1 MLTLFHFKSWC
12 IYFLTIILSVETKLF
27 GIYRYFP
34 AIFVSPSWGDCFGPK
49 CLQAHPKSPRN
60 SCIQVN
66 FHLLITICLSFLFFT
81 IRGNLAWDLVREAS
95 LQTLVEQG
103 GQGLMGE
110 STEWNMSFKILPF
123 TNRAITDQHHPK
135 HETNHDNTNS
145 QVQFYSPPLKC
156 PLLK

>member
-1 MLTLFHFKSWC
+1 MYLFFDNNFICRNQTIWYIQIFSG
-12 IYFLTIILSVETKLF
+12 YFRFPKL
-27 GIYRYFP
+27 GWLLWTQ
-34 AIFVSPSWGDCFGPK
+34 VSASPPK
-49 CLQAHPKSPRN
+49 ISPKFLYS
-60 SCIQVN
+60 IQEVN